1 MSSPSTGD
9 IETWEDEG
17 GAVPESLD
25 PTASAMRGTA
35 AQVEWAIR
43 IKRQVNDEFDRVAA
57 LFRSVAGKQGS
68 GKRAD
73 TEAIIAIVEDK
84 RHEVMSRDE
93 AGYFIRDWQEISDQV
108 RRMVLDDP
116 RYEAIRNSTVSR

>member
-25 PTASAMRGTA
+25 PAAAAMRGTTA
-35 AQVEWAIR
+35 RVEWAIR

-73 TEAIIAIVEDK
+73 TEDIIAIVEDK
-84 RHEVMSRDE
+84 RQEVMSRNE
-93 AGYFIRDWQEISDQV
+93 AGYFIRNWQEISDQV